1 MFTTLFADDGT
12 CIAKHANITELT
24 NFVNIELQKVA
35 NWFLANK
42 MMVNTTKTKFI
53 LFRTPGKFIND
64 QDAHVVFNSNEIGQ
78 NDPAKIFAIERIHN
92 NGVTKSFKLLG
103 VLLDEYLSFDHHIN
117 MLCNKIS
124 KSLYIINRVKNLLP
138 RKSLCTLYF
147 SLVHTHLNYCASIFG
162 CATKTKL
169 KPLVV
174 KQKQAIRVITNS
186 QYRAHTNPLF
196 KELNIMPL
204 NELIVFSQL
213 KFMYKFKNNMLPL
226 SFAETWITNRER
238 NPNLNLRNADNIY
251 IPPPQTRNFE
261 KTSNL

>member
-1 MFTTLFADDGT
+1 
-12 CIAKHANITELT
+12 
-24 NFVNIELQKVA
+24 
-35 NWFLANK
+35 
-42 MMVNTTKTKFI
+42 
-53 LFRTPGKFIND
+53 
-64 QDAHVVFNSNEIGQ
+64 
-78 NDPAKIFAIERIHN
+78 
-92 NGVTKSFKLLG
+92 
-103 VLLDEYLSFDHHIN
+103 

-124 KSLYIINRVKNLLP
+124 KSLYIINRVKNFLP
-138 RKSLCTLYF
+138 RKSLCTLYY

-169 KPLVV
+169 KPLFL

-251 IPPPQTRNFE
+251 IPPHRLETLKRLPIFEFAKLWNEDQTDQNQPFKMYLKHLKSRLLENI
-261 KTSNL
+261 N